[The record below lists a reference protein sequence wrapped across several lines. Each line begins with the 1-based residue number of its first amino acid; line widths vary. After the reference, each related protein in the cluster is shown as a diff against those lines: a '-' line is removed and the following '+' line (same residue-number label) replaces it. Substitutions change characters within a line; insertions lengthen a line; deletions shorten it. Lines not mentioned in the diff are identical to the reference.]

1 MLVPKLNISTFN
13 NRYQSDYFGL
23 MVIIAAAVHAVLILG
38 ITFGGFKI
46 EQENKII
53 PSMEVTLVNT
63 RSENEPVDADF
74 LAQANQEGGGN
85 TEEKLRPETLF
96 APLIPEDVAQ
106 VSTPTP
112 PLIGAPEQKRT
123 TREEFMTQEEAE
135 EEIVADVKPEQKEET
150 KKVSAAQLISQS
162 KQIASLEAELG
173 ETMQAY
179 AKMPR
184 RKYITAATK
193 EYKYAT
199 YMESWRRKVE
209 KIGNLNFPEEA
220 KRRNLSGSLILDVAI
235 NPDGTIKHITIA
247 RSSGYKLLDDA
258 AARIVH
264 LAAPYAPLSPE
275 ILKETDIL
283 HITRTWKFLGNDL
296 MTSP

>member
-1 MLVPKLNISTFN
+1 
-13 NRYQSDYFGL
+13 
-23 MVIIAAAVHAVLILG
+23 
-38 ITFGGFKI
+38 
-46 EQENKII
+46 
-53 PSMEVTLVNT
+53 
-63 RSENEPVDADF
+63 
-74 LAQANQEGGGN
+74 
-85 TEEKLRPETLF
+85 
-96 APLIPEDVAQ
+96 LIPEDVVE

-123 TREEFMTQEEAE
+123 TREEFMTQEVAK

-235 NPDGTIKHITIA
+235 NPNGTIKHITIA

-264 LAAPYAPLSPE
+264 LAAPFAPLSPE

-283 HITRTWKFLGNDL
+283 HITRTWKFLGDDM